1 MKSVSRIVILLLGS
15 SFIEQYV
22 HARSPSDELVD
33 NLIEKSV
40 NATSSEYVIKTGSV
54 KNFLRDSFDDTL
66 KNIPPN
72 EAVERVRQG
81 MGLTTHIVQ
90 YITSRKS
97 TNDHQKYVMDMMGEG
112 LVTVLLNLVNQCG
125 EKSMK
130 DVVETKGII
139 PFSPRR
145 PIKGKDGIVEGY
157 VYNPQIWL
165 EILVGLVGR
174 AELPIGN
181 KKLFYLKRKIARKIG
196 PLLKTLQDDTK
207 REFFQENEY
216 WHDAYIP
223 SLDLLTRLV
232 GLRGHADYIPEIIPI
247 IIELDGIIEMLI
259 QCIFWGETRPE
270 IIEESHHDIGAQA
283 QIAYYAGGVIE
294 QIMLLGEMDDNPVA
308 VYYTGAGYDIN
319 MKICGTMIGTSN
331 TTFPVGILSLL
342 KGGKTNSIMSSKWFL
357 DRPSMWNIMTALG
370 VTGCV
375 TDEIYEGLVA
385 VGNRDDV
392 TFDDASDV
400 VKLGMEMGHLYSA
413 DARQKPLDSR
423 MSLAIQEG
431 MFELV
436 LKILVRFKSKADGR
450 SHFIHNI
457 GQFLQAAQSVSQ
469 YELCTKAIAQRHD
482 SIAAA
487 LKEYDE
493 DQTSPIKSAVVYYN
507 DIGSMVRSMLDLNN
521 PEDDENMKMPCFDCR
536 FEDDEELCQKCNN
549 ACLCTNKCKVQHW
562 DPEKMKGSCT
572 EMTMVSIDDVTELQK
587 NLFKI
592 MSKVMEGDTRSQILV
607 DAVIM
612 GLNISDC
619 IAVIDLRTPPLSVY
633 VTDQHRAS
641 EKDNDDLIVVV
652 MQRDR
657 ENPLSHLHDGDDEVF
672 IQGNTERMADRF
684 FFHTISWPVAHEEL
698 KNHFAGRIDE
708 LKENPQ
714 LGIDFLETVK
724 DDYFR
729 HAFELEVR
737 KKSPEIDEDTL
748 HEVVEILF
756 QDLKAGK
763 FKDPAYNEDNEEKDH
778 DEL

>member
-1 MKSVSRIVILLLGS
+1 M
-15 SFIEQYV
+15 
-22 HARSPSDELVD
+22 
-33 NLIEKSV
+33 
-40 NATSSEYVIKTGSV
+40 
-54 KNFLRDSFDDTL
+54 
-66 KNIPPN
+66 
-72 EAVERVRQG
+72 
-81 MGLTTHIVQ
+81 
-90 YITSRKS
+90 
-97 TNDHQKYVMDMMGEG
+97 
-112 LVTVLLNLVNQCG
+112 
-125 EKSMK
+125 
-130 DVVETKGII
+130 
-139 PFSPRR
+139 
-145 PIKGKDGIVEGY
+145 
-157 VYNPQIWL
+157 
-165 EILVGLVGR
+165 
-174 AELPIGN
+174 
-181 KKLFYLKRKIARKIG
+181 
-196 PLLKTLQDDTK
+196 
-207 REFFQENEY
+207 
-216 WHDAYIP
+216 
-223 SLDLLTRLV
+223 
-232 GLRGHADYIPEIIPI
+232 
-247 IIELDGIIEMLI
+247 
-259 QCIFWGETRPE
+259 
-270 IIEESHHDIGAQA
+270 
-283 QIAYYAGGVIE
+283 
-294 QIMLLGEMDDNPVA
+294 
-308 VYYTGAGYDIN
+308 
-319 MKICGTMIGTSN
+319 
-331 TTFPVGILSLL
+331 
-342 KGGKTNSIMSSKWFL
+342 
-357 DRPSMWNIMTALG
+357 
-370 VTGCV
+370 
-375 TDEIYEGLVA
+375 
-385 VGNRDDV
+385 
-392 TFDDASDV
+392 
-400 VKLGMEMGHLYSA
+400 
-413 DARQKPLDSR
+413 
-423 MSLAIQEG
+423 
-431 MFELV
+431 
-436 LKILVRFKSKADGR
+436 
-450 SHFIHNI
+450 
-457 GQFLQAAQSVSQ
+457 SQ

-487 LKEYDE
+487 LKDYDE

-521 PEDDENMKMPCFDCR
+521 PEDDENMKMPCFDCT
-536 FEDDEELCQKCNN
+536 FEDDKELCQKCNY
-549 ACLCTNKCKVQHW
+549 ACFCTNKCEVQHW
-562 DPEKMKGSCT
+562 DPEEMKGSCT

-641 EKDNDDLIVVV
+641 EKDNDDLIVIV

-672 IQGNTERMADRF
+672 IQGDTERMADRF